1 MLRSHAVTARSS
13 IAAPASL
20 FAGLVLTLF
29 AAAPAEPAATVTPIT
44 GPTVISEPGDYVVTS
59 DFTVTDPAGDAI
71 VIRASNV
78 RLSLGGRTITGP
90 GNKQGRG
97 IVLEGATNVS
107 VEGGS
112 VRTFGI
118 GIALIGTRRSSVSN
132 VAVEG
137 ADEFAD
143 PPAIAP
149 QIGVLL
155 VNSAMNTI
163 RGNRLERVNLGIF
176 VRGAQSYENRI
187 QQNAATAGFNGL
199 LGICYNPAAGEG
211 AVGPQRDQ
219 VQQNT
224 IDGFPKGIQA
234 SDESTNNRFVAN
246 VIRFTDVAYEDRNGS
261 NQFVGNRSTDLT
273 P

>member
-1 MLRSHAVTARSS
+1 MPRSSVVTAPSS
-13 IAAPASL
+13 VSAPTSL
-20 FAGLVLTLF
+20 FAGLILALF
-29 AAAPAEPAATVTPIT
+29 AIGPVDPAAAVTSIT
-44 GPTVISEPGDYVVTS
+44 GPTVITEPGDYRVTA
-59 DFTVTDPAGDAI
+59 DFNVADPTGDAI

-97 IVLEGATNVS
+97 IVIEDATNVS

-112 VRTFGI
+112 LRTFGI
-118 GIALIGTRRSSVSN
+118 GVVLLRTGRSSVAN
-132 VAVEG
+132 VSVEG

-187 QQNAATAGFNGL
+187 QQNTASAGLNGL
-199 LGICYNPAAGEG
+199 LGICYNPASGEG
-211 AVGPQRDQ
+211 PAGPQRDQ
-219 VQQNT
+219 VMQNT
-224 IDGFPKGIQA
+224 LDGFPTGIQA

-246 VIRFTDVAYEDRNGS
+246 IIRFTAAAYEDRNGS
-261 NQFVGNRSTDLT
+261 NRFVGNQTTDLT